1 VFFYWEEDVNVKDF
15 INTLQ
20 LIFTAIGG
28 YIGYFLG
35 GFDGLIYALV
45 AFVAID
51 YITGLM
57 AAVIEKKLSSD
68 IGFRGIFKKVLIFIL
83 VGIGH
88 IIDFH
93 LIEKSSAVRTAVIFF
108 YLSNEGLSIMENAA
122 KVGLPIPEKLKTVFT
137 ELRREDGKDGG

>member
-1 VFFYWEEDVNVKDF
+1 MKEV

-45 AFVAID
+45 AFVVID
-51 YITGLM
+51 YITGMM
-57 AAVIEKKLSSD
+57 AAVIEKKLSSS
-68 IGFRGIFKKVLIFIL
+68 IGFRGIFKKVLIFTL

-88 IIDFH
+88 TIDFY
-93 LIEKSSAVRTAVIFF
+93 LIEKGSAVRTAVVFF
-108 YLSNEGLSIMENAA
+108 YLSNEGLSIMENTA
-122 KVGLPIPEKLKTVFT
+122 KVGLHIPEKLKTVFT
-137 ELRREDGKDGG
+137 ELRREDGKNG

>member
-1 VFFYWEEDVNVKDF
+1 MKDF
-15 INTLQ
+15 ISTLQ

-35 GFDGLIYALV
+35 GFDGLIYALI
-45 AFVAID
+45 AFVVID

-57 AAVIEKKLSSD
+57 AAVIEKKLSSE
-68 IGFRGIFKKVLIFIL
+68 IGFKGIFKKVLIFTL

-93 LIEKSSAVRTAVIFF
+93 LIEKGSAVRTAVIFF
-108 YLSNEGLSIMENAA
+108 YLSNEGLSIIENAS
-122 KVGLPIPEKLKTVFT
+122 KVGLPIPEKLRVVFT
-137 ELRREDGKDGG
+137 ELKREDGKNGG

>member
-1 VFFYWEEDVNVKDF
+1 MKEA
-15 INTLQ
+15 INALQ

-45 AFVAID
+45 AFVVID

-57 AAVIEKKLSSD
+57 VAVVEKKLSSG
-68 IGFRGIFKKVLIFIL
+68 IGFRGIFKKVLIFAL

-88 IIDFH
+88 TIDFY
-93 LIEKSSAVRTAVIFF
+93 LIEKGSAVRTAVIFF
-108 YLSNEGLSIMENAA
+108 YLSNEGLSIIENAS

-137 ELRREDGKDGG
+137 ELRREDGKNV

>member
-1 VFFYWEEDVNVKDF
+1 MKEA

-45 AFVAID
+45 AFVVID
-51 YITGLM
+51 YITGMM
-57 AAVIEKKLSSD
+57 AAVIEKKLSSN
-68 IGFRGIFKKVLIFIL
+68 IGFRGIFKKVLIFTL

-88 IIDFH
+88 TIDFY
-93 LIEKSSAVRTAVIFF
+93 LIEKGSAVRTAVVFF
-108 YLSNEGLSIMENAA
+108 YLSNEGLSIMENTA

-137 ELRREDGKDGG
+137 ELRREDGKNG

>member
-1 VFFYWEEDVNVKDF
+1 MKEA

>member
-1 VFFYWEEDVNVKDF
+1 MKEAV
-15 INTLQ
+15 NTLQ

-45 AFVAID
+45 AFVVID

-68 IGFRGIFKKVLIFIL
+68 IGFRGIFKKVLIFTF

-88 IIDFH
+88 TIDFH
-93 LIEKSSAVRTAVIFF
+93 LIEKGSAVRTAVIFF

-137 ELRREDGKDGG
+137 ELRREDGKNG

>member
-1 VFFYWEEDVNVKDF
+1 LKDL

-28 YIGYFLG
+28 YIGWFLG
-35 GFDGLIYALV
+35 GYDGLVLALV

-57 AAVIEKKLSSD
+57 VAVVEEKLSSG
-68 IGFRGIFKKVLIFIL
+68 IGFRGIFKKVLIFAL

-88 IIDFH
+88 TIDLY
-93 LIEKSSAVRTAVIFF
+93 LIEKGSAVRTAVIFF

-122 KVGLPIPEKLKTVFT
+122 KVGLPIPEKLRVVFT
-137 ELRREDGKDGG
+137 ELRREDRKNG